1 MNRIAA
7 TGKSFRTWLANH
19 RVELR
24 LCFRV
29 TISAVLSLAASHL
42 LNLPVALWA
51 VLTAVVLTQLSV
63 GRSLKATTDYL
74 IGTLGGAIYA
84 GAVGAIFPYADE
96 VSLLAGLA
104 IAVAPTVL
112 LAGINPRFSAAPF
125 TAVMVFLAPTIIHA
139 GPIASAVERLIEVA
153 VGGVIGLLVSLV
165 VFPARAHDLAIEAAA
180 QMLDLMARFAPELCA
195 KFTRYRNETS
205 LSHVQNSIG
214 EAFVRLDAIALEAR
228 HERMTR
234 LAAEPDQGPLLR
246 TLLRLRHDLV
256 MIGRAAIVPLPEA
269 VQARLGPRLARVG
282 ETAAHYLHG
291 CAAALLAR
299 EGPPPSSPPCATRVL
314 REACPT
320 MPWSRS
326 LRWRLRSTNC
336 AGTSTISR
344 AAWPN
349 CRHRAPAPSRMFLQ
363 ARTNRR
369 TSTKTWSLHSAFS
382 AADARCRDSCPA
394 VIRQNVGLCTRPA

>member
-7 TGKSFRTWLANH
+7 TGKSFRAWLANH

-84 GAVGAIFPYADE
+84 GAVGAIIPHADE

-153 VGGVIGLLVSLV
+153 VGGVVGLLVSLV

-195 KFTRYRNETS
+195 KFTRHRNETS

-214 EAFVRLDAIALEAR
+214 EAFARLDAIALEAR

-269 VQARLGPRLARVG
+269 VQARLGPSLARVG

-299 EGPPPSSPPCATRVL
+299 EEAPPLDAAVAALDGFGAELAAL
-314 REACPT
+314 RREGLT
-320 MPWSRS
+320 RS
-326 LRWRLRSTNC
+326 LSDDAVEQVFALAFALDQLRRNF
-336 AGTSTISR
+336 
-344 AAWPN
+344 N
-349 CRHRAPAPSRMFLQ
+349 DL
-363 ARTNRR
+363 
-369 TSTKTWSLHSAFS
+369 
-382 AADARCRDSCPA
+382 ARCVAELSSSGTAPIADVSASSDQSP
-394 VIRQNVGLCTRPA
+394 Q

>member
-7 TGKSFRTWLANH
+7 TGKSFRAWLANH

-84 GAVGAIFPYADE
+84 GAVGAIIPHADE

-153 VGGVIGLLVSLV
+153 VGGVVGLLVSLV

-195 KFTRYRNETS
+195 KFTRHRNETS

-214 EAFVRLDAIALEAR
+214 EAFARLDAIALEAR

-256 MIGRAAIVPLPEA
+256 MIGRAAIVPL
-269 VQARLGPRLARVG
+269 GPSLARVG

-299 EGPPPSSPPCATRVL
+299 EEAPPQGAAVAVLDGFATELAAL
-314 REACPT
+314 RREGLT
-320 MPWSRS
+320 RS
-326 LRWRLRSTNC
+326 LSDDAVEQVFALAFALDQLRRNF
-336 AGTSTISR
+336 
-344 AAWPN
+344 N
-349 CRHRAPAPSRMFLQ
+349 DL
-363 ARTNRR
+363 
-369 TSTKTWSLHSAFS
+369 
-382 AADARCRDSCPA
+382 ARCVAELSSSGTAPIADVSASSDQSP
-394 VIRQNVGLCTRPA
+394 Q